1 MKGIYWAN
9 NWIFCQDEKTET
21 VESGASEIKDDAFTT
36 ASCSSGYNLIG
47 YILQL
52 INNFAWSKL
61 ISDYYDWTLE
71 IIIGDVIYGV

>member
-21 VESGASEIKDDAFTT
+21 VESGASKIKDDAFTT

-47 YILQL
+47 
-52 INNFAWSKL
+52 
-61 ISDYYDWTLE
+61 
-71 IIIGDVIYGV
+71 